1 MRVEKTYAA
10 NQNVSPGWVV
20 SSTFQETEKQEIN
33 KQMTAIFQ
41 DGKYKSLC
49 RECLMLP
56 AKNTLMLKYINVIFL
71 NMRNERLWI
80 RTRLISKLLK
90 QKQNNLNP

>member
-1 MRVEKTYAA
+1 
-10 NQNVSPGWVV
+10 
-20 SSTFQETEKQEIN
+20 
-33 KQMTAIFQ
+33 MTAIFQ

-90 QKQNNLNP
+90 